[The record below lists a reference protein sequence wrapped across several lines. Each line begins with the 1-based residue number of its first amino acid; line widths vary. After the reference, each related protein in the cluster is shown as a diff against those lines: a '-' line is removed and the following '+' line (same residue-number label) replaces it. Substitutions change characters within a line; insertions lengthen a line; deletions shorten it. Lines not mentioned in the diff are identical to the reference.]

1 MLDRLVSFRIV
12 DEGIHP
18 FWHLHQ
24 DVDLRRNVLAR
35 PGQRAFLARYGRQD
49 FFAERTIVELESAV
63 KEIADIVERE
73 NELNRTAEDK

>member
-1 MLDRLVSFRIV
+1 MDRLVAFRIV

-18 FWHLHQ
+18 SWHLHQ

-49 FFAERTIVELESAV
+49 FFEERTIVELETAMR
-63 KEIADIVERE
+63 EIAEIVERE
-73 NELNRTAEDK
+73 NELNRQVEDK

>member
-1 MLDRLVSFRIV
+1 MLDRLVAFRIT

-24 DVDLRRNVLAR
+24 NIDLRSNVLAR

-49 FFAERTIVELESAV
+49 FYETRTLVELETAV
-63 KEIADIVERE
+63 HEISEIIGRE
-73 NELNRTAEDK
+73 NELNRQAEDK